1 MSKNNYTNEELAMF
15 EFAGVNPDEE
25 ESANAEDNNDIIADN
40 LPASTEDPNDINTDP
55 LSADEGNP
63 VSTADK
69 GADNNAQPQ
78 NNEPATEQTTPLILG
93 KFKSV
98 DELKNAYTNLEAM
111 SGRQASQISELN
123 RKIAEGLPQNGQTAV
138 PQVKKEITQ
147 DMFSGIND
155 EDLQQML
162 FSNPRGVLTAL
173 MEDVSQKAKEDA
185 KLETTANDYVNK
197 FFAENPDMMTHIDEF
212 KALTAEIGNP
222 DYALEIIRGRKAGN
236 LNDLLKNE
244 QFVSDNMKNGNF
256 KSVLSDE
263 GIFSQLGDNVK
274 QKVIDEYLKGIE
286 SSKSKATVM
295 NSNSGSISKLPPKTY
310 ENVFDAFDD
319 NVAFLKELEK
329 EERK

>member
-1 MSKNNYTNEELAMF
+1 MSKNNYTNEELELFKYA
-15 EFAGVNPDEE
+15 EVNPDEE
-25 ESANAEDNNDIIADN
+25 DTTDIVEDDAIIADN
-40 LPASTEDPNDINTDP
+40 LSEEQEDPNNITDP
-55 LSADEGNP
+55 QTADADNLINSADGSAAEQ
-63 VSTADK
+63 
-69 GADNNAQPQ
+69 NAQPL
-78 NNEPATEQTTPLILG
+78 NNEPAKEQTTPLILG

-98 DELKNAYTNLEAM
+98 DELMNAYTNLEAM

-123 RKIAEGLPQNGQTAV
+123 RKIADGLPQNGQTAV
-138 PQVKKEITQ
+138 PQNKSEITQ
-147 DMFSGIND
+147 DMFSGISD

-162 FSNPRGVLTAL
+162 FSNPRGVLTAI
-173 MEDVSQKAKEDA
+173 MQDVTSKAMEDA

-197 FFAENPDMMTHIDEF
+197 FFAENPDMMAHIDEF
-212 KALTAEIGNP
+212 KGLTAEIGNP

-244 QFVSDNMKNGNF
+244 QFVSDNIKNGNL

-263 GIFSQLGDNVK
+263 GILSQLGDNVK

-286 SSKSKATVM
+286 ASKSKATVM

-310 ENVFDAFDD
+310 ENVYDAFDD